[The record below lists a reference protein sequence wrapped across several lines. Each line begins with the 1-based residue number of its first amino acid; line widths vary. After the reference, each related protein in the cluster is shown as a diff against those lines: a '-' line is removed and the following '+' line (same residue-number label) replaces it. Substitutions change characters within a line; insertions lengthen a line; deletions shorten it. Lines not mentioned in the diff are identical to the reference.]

1 MINIEK
7 SFLFQKHS
15 TELTTTTSL
24 PEVDVT
30 QCKNIIFLHHTI
42 MCNFKTYIL
51 IWILL
56 PT

>member
-15 TELTTTTSL
+15 TGLTTTTSL
-24 PEVDVT
+24 PEVNVT